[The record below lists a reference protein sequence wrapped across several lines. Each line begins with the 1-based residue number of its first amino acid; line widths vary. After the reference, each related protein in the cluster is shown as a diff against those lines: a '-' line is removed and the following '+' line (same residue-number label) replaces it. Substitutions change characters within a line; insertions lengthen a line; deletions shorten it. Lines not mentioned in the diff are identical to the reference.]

1 MLVYAY
7 GLRVLL
13 WPIFD
18 CCQVTHLGHPKVV
31 RAEQSTRKTKL
42 LNCDFGVIFF
52 NINKCFNS
60 TVACIR
66 ANVCY
71 QKIKYVVCVLFFSLL
86 CFQTLRTETNVK
98 STSLSQF
105 KSWNSDQKLWGY
117 FSTFFLWAE
126 CHCFSLFL
134 SFSVSLF
141 DLSRSSQ

>member
-71 QKIKYVVCVLFFSLL
+71 QKIKYVVCV
-86 CFQTLRTETNVK
+86 C
-98 STSLSQF
+98 
-105 KSWNSDQKLWGY
+105 
-117 FSTFFLWAE
+117 
-126 CHCFSLFL
+126 CFSRCY
-134 SFSVSLF
+134 VSKHCELK
-141 DLSRSSQ
+141 QT